1 MCIAAAQR
9 KPQAFDS
16 TTQHTLAAY
25 RQTKQAFD
33 QLNAQLDGEAS
44 VPCRGKTAWW
54 EVQPLEEDA
63 VLHCGVGMRQCR
75 CQQAEHDWMEASA
88 QWLPVV
94 VKL

>member
-1 MCIAAAQR
+1 MRTADQSPWCQLCIAAAQR

-16 TTQHTLAAY
+16 TTQHALAVH

-54 EVQPLEEDA
+54 AVQPLEEDA
-63 VLHCGVGMRQCR
+63 ALWSRDEAVQVPVGR
-75 CQQAEHDWMEASA
+75 S
-88 QWLPVV
+88 
-94 VKL
+94 